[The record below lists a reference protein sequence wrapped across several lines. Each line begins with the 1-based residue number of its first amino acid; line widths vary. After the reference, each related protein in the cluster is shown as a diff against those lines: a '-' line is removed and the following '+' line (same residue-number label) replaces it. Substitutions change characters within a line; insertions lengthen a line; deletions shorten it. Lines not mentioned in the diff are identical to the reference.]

1 MEEVEKNNPLMVK
14 VTNVFE
20 YAFSDE
26 VSDVIHTIL
35 KTLES
40 KYGEEFRVTN
50 LAIVLC
56 MMLAHLI
63 DNQRELKNVN
73 DLIELF
79 YSVRAVVNSK

>member
-1 MEEVEKNNPLMVK
+1 MEEVEKTNPLMVK

-26 VSDVIHTIL
+26 VSDVIRTIL

-40 KYGEEFRVTN
+40 KYGGEFRVSN

-63 DNQRELKNVN
+63 DNQRELKNVSE
-73 DLIELF
+73 LIELF
-79 YSVRAVVNSK
+79 YSVRTVVNSK

>member
-14 VTNVFE
+14 VSNIFE

-26 VSDVIHTIL
+26 ATDVIKTIL

-40 KYGEEFRVTN
+40 RYGEEFRVSN
-50 LAIVLC
+50 LVIVLC

-63 DNQRELKNVN
+63 DNQRELKNVSE
-73 DLIELF
+73 LVELF